1 VSITSVLMTGARLVG
16 TTVAFL
22 VCFAV
27 SYGLFF
33 ASGQSSPTSADP
45 SADPQAAAGLAFLAV
60 ACLNTAVVGWLIL
73 RSRLDGWR
81 LIVAMTFVLWCVQV
95 ILPQVETV
103 IFQVH
108 PVFARHMPMGV
119 IPRIVAAGL
128 LHAVL
133 WVPLAVVILGKR
145 KPDLVGS
152 TTSQSGPI
160 AWSPLGWKLAAA
172 VALYVVLYF
181 TFGYY
186 VAWRQPAVRN
196 YYGGTDPGTFWLEL
210 GNIMGETPWLPL
222 AQALRGLVW
231 AGVALVVIRTMKGSV
246 LEKALAVGA
255 LFSVVMCA
263 GLLLPNPY
271 MPHDVRMIHLVET
284 ASSNLIFGTL
294 VGWLFARSPALPE
307 TRPGLRPES
316 VASTGARRL

>member
-1 VSITSVLMTGARLVG
+1 VSMTSILMTGLRLVG

-22 VCFAV
+22 VCFTV

-33 ASGQSSPTSADP
+33 PGGQSTPP
-45 SADPQAAAGLAFLAV
+45 DPQRSAGLAFLAV
-60 ACLNTAVVGWLIL
+60 ACLNTAVVGWVIL
-73 RSRLDGWR
+73 RSRLHGWR

-95 ILPQVETV
+95 FLPQVETV
-103 IFQVH
+103 IFQFH
-108 PVFARHMPMGV
+108 PVFARHMPIGS

-145 KPDLVGS
+145 KPDPGPA
-152 TTSQSGPI
+152 TAGQRAPI
-160 AWSPLGWKLAAA
+160 AWSPWGWKLAAA

-186 VAWRQPAVRN
+186 VAWRQPAIRN
-196 YYGGTDPGTFWLEL
+196 YYGGADPGTFWLQV
-210 GNIMGETPWLPL
+210 GNVIRETPWLPV
-222 AQALRGLVW
+222 AQALRALVW
-231 AGVALVVIRTMKGSV
+231 TGVAWVVIRMMKGSV
-246 LEKALAVGA
+246 LEKALAIGA

-284 ASSNLIFGTL
+284 ATSNFIFGTL
-294 VGWLFARSPALPE
+294 VGWLFGRTPGLPE
-307 TRPGLRPES
+307 TRPRLRPES
-316 VASTGARRL
+316 VASTGARRV